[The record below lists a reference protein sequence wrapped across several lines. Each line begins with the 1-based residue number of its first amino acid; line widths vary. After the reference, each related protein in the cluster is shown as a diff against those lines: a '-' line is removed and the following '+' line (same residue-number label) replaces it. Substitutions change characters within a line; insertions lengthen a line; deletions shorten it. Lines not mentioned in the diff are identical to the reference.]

1 MDFTNEINT
10 LESEKLRLEEM
21 LKRNN
26 DRLQLLKKASTEP
39 SSDGY
44 RRFFKLKG
52 YSLLYT
58 GGERLNH
65 ERFIFNCTLVSTA
78 GHLSHKYWNVEELS
92 KKLEG
97 AKEISKEEFIK
108 WATEYQQ
115 RKINNINSDYTQ
127 LFKHINSIPDDGKE
141 HLVSDLCG
149 EQFCFN
155 MFRTKAG
162 RDAEKKQIVDLKP
175 KCELKP
181 FDKVLGRNEKDGV
194 WEADLFS
201 HYREESQYPFRCIG
215 FSRKYCIPYEGNE
228 HLLGTRNNPE

>member
-1 MDFTNEINT
+1 MDYTNEIKT

-26 DRLQLLKKASTEP
+26 DRLQLLKEVSAKP

-58 GGERLNH
+58 GGKCLNSDY
-65 ERFIFNCTLVSTA
+65 FVFNCTLVSTA
-78 GHLSHKYWNVEELS
+78 GHLSRRCWNVEELS
-92 KKLEG
+92 KHLEG

-115 RKINNINSDYTQ
+115 RKINNINSDYTR
-127 LFKHINSIPDDGKE
+127 LFKYINSIPNDGKE
-141 HLVSDLCG
+141 YLVSDLCG

-162 RDAEKKQIVDLKP
+162 RDELLITRIKVNNGIIMFYVNSKKQWYYYEDLGESKWYADQLINYLDLT
-175 KCELKP
+175 K
-181 FDKVLGRNEKDGV
+181 FMHKD
-194 WEADLFS
+194 
-201 HYREESQYPFRCIG
+201 
-215 FSRKYCIPYEGNE
+215 EGYK
-228 HLLGTRNNPE
+228 

>member
-26 DRLQLLKKASTEP
+26 DRLQLLKEASTEP

-78 GHLSHKYWNVEELS
+78 GHLSRKYWNVEELS
-92 KKLEG
+92 KKLLRKYPKKNLLSG
-97 AKEISKEEFIK
+97 QQSISKERLI
-108 WATEYQQ
+108 TLIVTILNCSNILIEYV
-115 RKINNINSDYTQ
+115 RIGNS
-127 LFKHINSIPDDGKE
+127 
-141 HLVSDLCG
+141 
-149 EQFCFN
+149 
-155 MFRTKAG
+155 
-162 RDAEKKQIVDLKP
+162 
-175 KCELKP
+175 
-181 FDKVLGRNEKDGV
+181 
-194 WEADLFS
+194 
-201 HYREESQYPFRCIG
+201 EE
-215 FSRKYCIPYEGNE
+215 
-228 HLLGTRNNPE
+228 

>member
-26 DRLQLLKKASTEP
+26 DRLQLLKEVSTKP

-58 GGERLNH
+58 GGKCLNSDY
-65 ERFIFNCTLVSTA
+65 FVFNCTLISTA
-78 GHLSHKYWNVEELS
+78 EHLSRRCWNVEELS
-92 KKLEG
+92 KQLEG

-115 RKINNINSDYTQ
+115 RKLNNINSDYTQ
-127 LFKHINSIPDDGKE
+127 LFKYINSIPNDGKE
-141 HLVSDLCG
+141 YLVSDLCG

-155 MFRTKAG
+155 MFRTKAS
-162 RDAEKKQIVDLKP
+162 RD
-175 KCELKP
+175 ELLITKNGIIM
-181 FDKVLGRNEKDGV
+181 LILRN
-194 WEADLFS
+194 S
-201 HYREESQYPFRCIG
+201 
-215 FSRKYCIPYEGNE
+215 
-228 HLLGTRNNPE
+228 GTIMRI

>member
-97 AKEISKEEFIK
+97 AEYFENKYGHIVSSEIIYTGKYIK
-108 WATEYQQ
+108 
-115 RKINNINSDYTQ
+115 
-127 LFKHINSIPDDGKE
+127 L
-141 HLVSDLCG
+141 
-149 EQFCFN
+149 
-155 MFRTKAG
+155 
-162 RDAEKKQIVDLKP
+162 
-175 KCELKP
+175 
-181 FDKVLGRNEKDGV
+181 
-194 WEADLFS
+194 
-201 HYREESQYPFRCIG
+201 
-215 FSRKYCIPYEGNE
+215 
-228 HLLGTRNNPE
+228 

>member
-78 GHLSHKYWNVEELS
+78 GHLSRKYWNVEELS

-97 AKEISKEEFIK
+97 AEYFENKYGHIVSSEIIYTGKYLRISNFSK
-108 WATEYQQ
+108 
-115 RKINNINSDYTQ
+115 
-127 LFKHINSIPDDGKE
+127 
-141 HLVSDLCG
+141 
-149 EQFCFN
+149 
-155 MFRTKAG
+155 
-162 RDAEKKQIVDLKP
+162 
-175 KCELKP
+175 
-181 FDKVLGRNEKDGV
+181 
-194 WEADLFS
+194 
-201 HYREESQYPFRCIG
+201 
-215 FSRKYCIPYEGNE
+215 
-228 HLLGTRNNPE
+228 

>member
-1 MDFTNEINT
+1 M
-10 LESEKLRLEEM
+10 SAK
-21 LKRNN
+21 
-26 DRLQLLKKASTEP
+26 S

-65 ERFIFNCTLVSTA
+65 DRFIFNCTLVSTA
-78 GHLSHKYWNVEELS
+78 GHLSHKCWNVEELR
-92 KKLEG
+92 KHLEG

-115 RKINNINSDYTQ
+115 RKLNNSDYTR
-127 LFKHINSIPDDGKE
+127 LFKNINSIPNDGKE

-155 MFRTKAG
+155 MFRTKA
-162 RDAEKKQIVDLKP
+162 D
-175 KCELKP
+175 
-181 FDKVLGRNEKDGV
+181 
-194 WEADLFS
+194 
-201 HYREESQYPFRCIG
+201 REE
-215 FSRKYCIPYEGNE
+215 
-228 HLLGTRNNPE
+228 LLITKVKVNNGIIMLILRNSGTIMRI

>member
-26 DRLQLLKKASTEP
+26 DRLQLLKEASTEP

-78 GHLSHKYWNVEELS
+78 GHLSRKYWNVEELS

-108 WATEYQQ
+108 LWHLKRDVLTFQ
-115 RKINNINSDYTQ
+115 RVICLARN
-127 LFKHINSIPDDGKE
+127 
-141 HLVSDLCG
+141 
-149 EQFCFN
+149 
-155 MFRTKAG
+155 RT
-162 RDAEKKQIVDLKP
+162 
-175 KCELKP
+175 
-181 FDKVLGRNEKDGV
+181 F
-194 WEADLFS
+194 
-201 HYREESQYPFRCIG
+201 REEDYSP
-215 FSRKYCIPYEGNE
+215 
-228 HLLGTRNNPE
+228 LLNLFLKWQKTI